1 MTEACPARLVPP
13 RPSQA
18 SGSRDASPLES
29 GSGQGPFLEGA
40 TGLAARPPRPHK
52 IPMPSPSYTQAL
64 LDEIR
69 ALPDDKIAE
78 VADFVGFLRSRQR
91 RAANSPE
98 ERLRIAADAG
108 LIILPERGRE
118 RSSVTDAPPIA
129 VPGRPLSECVLE
141 ERR

>member
-1 MTEACPARLVPP
+1 
-13 RPSQA
+13 
-18 SGSRDASPLES
+18 
-29 GSGQGPFLEGA
+29 
-40 TGLAARPPRPHK
+40 
-52 IPMPSPSYTQAL
+52 MPSPSYTQAL

-78 VADFVGFLRSRQR
+78 VADFVGFLRSRQQ
-91 RAANSPE
+91 RAANSTE

-108 LIILPERGRE
+108 LILLPERGRE
-118 RSSVTDAPPIA
+118 LASVTDAPPIA